1 MPRLHEIIETT
12 LPPQD
17 TFAFIADFANSQVWD
32 PGTVSSARIGGTSV
46 GAGTSYALTVKVGRG
61 TAPMIY
67 TIETY
72 EPDTRV
78 VLRGEGET
86 VSARD
91 DIRFEPTADGGTR
104 VDYTADI
111 ELKGWM
117 RLLTPFLGGAF
128 RKLGDDARSGMTAA
142 LAKRAAARAAA
153 TVR

>member
-1 MPRLHEIIETT
+1 MPRLHETIETS

-32 PGTVSSARIGGTSV
+32 PGTVSSKRIGGTSV

-61 TAPMIY
+61 TAPMVY

-78 VLRGEGET
+78 VLRGEGKT
-86 VSARD
+86 VTALD
-91 DIRFEPTADGGTR
+91 DIRFAPTADGGTR

-117 RLLTPFLGGAF
+117 RLLTPFLRGAF
-128 RKLGDDARSGMTAA
+128 KQLGDDARTGMTAA
-142 LAKRAAARAAA
+142 LAERAASRAGAA
-153 TVR
+153 VR

>member
-1 MPRLHEIIETT
+1 MPRLHETIDTR
-12 LPPQD
+12 LPQQD

-32 PGTVSSARIGGTSV
+32 PGTVSSKRIGGPDV
-46 GAGTSYALTVKVGRG
+46 GVGTSYALTVKVGRG
-61 TAPMIY
+61 TAPMVY

-78 VLRGEGET
+78 VLRGEGKT
-86 VSARD
+86 VTARD
-91 DIRFEPTADGGTR
+91 DIRFEATADGGTR

-128 RKLGDDARSGMTAA
+128 RKLGDDARTGMTAS
-142 LAKRAAARAAA
+142 LAERAAAAGR
-153 TVR
+153 